1 MKLSEELGFGGTRF
15 QWVHRHTSSSGS
27 GSNSAADSV
36 ISVENFSLPW
46 ASVCPDIKWGRE
58 FKFSEKPEV
67 PADAS
72 VE

>member
-1 MKLSEELGFGGTRF
+1 MKLAEELGFGGTQF

-27 GSNSAADSV
+27 GSSSAAGCV
-36 ISVENFSLPW
+36 ISVENFCLPW

-67 PADAS
+67 PADTS